1 MTFLRQTQK
10 LLQLLLFELYYTAN
24 TGEEHN
30 LYNGTVNFC
39 IFYFFKSIV
48 SMIVPCTLEQ
58 RQARR
63 APSMPYDQSTQFKI
77 FNILLIFHFHIYFY
91 MYSRKE
97 RQVVCRPAE
106 LLRCQLI
113 CQLSICAPARRHYT
127 QDSVQVQRSLV
138 VP

>member
-1 MTFLRQTQK
+1 
-10 LLQLLLFELYYTAN
+10 
-24 TGEEHN
+24 
-30 LYNGTVNFC
+30 
-39 IFYFFKSIV
+39 
-48 SMIVPCTLEQ
+48 MIVPCTLEQ

-63 APSMPYDQSTQFKI
+63 APPMPYDQSTQFKI

-127 QDSVQVQRSLV
+127 QDSVEVQRSMV
-138 VP
+138 VL